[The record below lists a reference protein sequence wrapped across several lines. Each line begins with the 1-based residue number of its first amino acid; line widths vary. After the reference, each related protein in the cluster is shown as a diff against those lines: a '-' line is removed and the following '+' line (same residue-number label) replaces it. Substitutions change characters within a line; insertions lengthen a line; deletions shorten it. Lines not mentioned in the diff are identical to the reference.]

1 MDTRSGGSLGTDSDG
16 DYQGKKGREV
26 LEQRPCLGMSG
37 QDLAREQRLALVRYT
52 ERSLIL
58 SMQMQLQGGGKK
70 WWEFEHILLFVFL
83 ASQ

>member
-1 MDTRSGGSLGTDSDG
+1 
-16 DYQGKKGREV
+16 
-26 LEQRPCLGMSG
+26 MSG

-70 WWEFEHILLFVFL
+70 WWEFEHILFCFFFSLSVR
-83 ASQ
+83 